1 MYHSRIGILIY
12 KRVFKGAPLLHF
24 YLKGSL
30 RIVKYSCTFGYV
42 CLRCHLMK
50 ETNPPLKTPGIFSL
64 LKPYRGL
71 ISLLIFFALLSN
83 GINLLLPKI
92 MAYGIDSYSAGNFDL
107 ARIVRYYLAAIV
119 LVFVFGYL
127 QSIVQTY
134 ASERVARDLR
144 NRLSEQISRQSQAFI
159 EAANPSK
166 LLTNLTA
173 DVDSIKMFV
182 AQAIVS
188 IASSI
193 FLIVGASVLL
203 LMINWR
209 LALAIIAII
218 PIIGGTFYLVLRKVK
233 VLFKASREVIDQL
246 NKVISES
253 IMGAAIIRVLNS
265 QQLEYNKFMD
275 VNTQAKSL
283 GLSILRLFAG
293 LIPII
298 IFVSNLAG
306 LTILA
311 LGGRFVIAGTM
322 TLGQFAAFNS
332 FLAIL
337 IFPILVIGFMSNVIA
352 QASAS
357 YQRIERILNTDE
369 VVHGGTI
376 TDLIKGDISLQRLGL
391 QLEQKPVLKDI
402 NIEIKAGSKTAIIG
416 PTAAGKSQLLYIL
429 TGLIPASSGTV
440 QFDGH
445 DIDSFDQN
453 SFHAQVG
460 FVFQDS
466 IIFNLSIRENIAF
479 SDTVTDLSLKKAID
493 TAELNDFVSLL
504 PEKLDTIVSERGS
517 SLSGGQKQ
525 RIMLARALALNPKVL
540 LLDDFTAR
548 VDADTERRILDNV
561 QRNYPD
567 VTLISVTQKIASV
580 THYDTVILLMQGEV
594 IAQGTH
600 ENLMKSC
607 PEYVQINA
615 SQQSTSNYELQP

>member
-1 MYHSRIGILIY
+1 
-12 KRVFKGAPLLHF
+12 
-24 YLKGSL
+24 
-30 RIVKYSCTFGYV
+30 
-42 CLRCHLMK
+42 MK
-50 ETNPPLKTPGIFSL
+50 ETNPPLKNPGIFSL

-376 TDLIKGDISLQRLGL
+376 TDLIRGDISLQRLGL

-453 SFHAQVG
+453 SFRAQVG